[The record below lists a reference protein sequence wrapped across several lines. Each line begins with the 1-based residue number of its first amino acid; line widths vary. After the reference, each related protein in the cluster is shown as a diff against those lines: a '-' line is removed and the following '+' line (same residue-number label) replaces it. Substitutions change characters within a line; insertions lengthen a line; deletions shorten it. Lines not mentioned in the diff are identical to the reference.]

1 MEPMGRLSF
10 LLPPPNSQV
19 RVRPGKGVSV
29 KFYLAL
35 TILLFLA
42 IPAWATTFENVAWL
56 GCYDGNTCTFTL
68 PGALTLDD
76 SRENSGGSP
85 GARPQVTEGQPDRGR
100 RATGLAR
107 HVHNP
112 PIA

>member
-1 MEPMGRLSF
+1 M
-10 LLPPPNSQV
+10 
-19 RVRPGKGVSV
+19 

-35 TILLFLA
+35 TIRLFLA

-56 GCYDGNTCTFTL
+56 GCYDGDTCTFTL

-76 SRENSGGSP
+76 SRENSGGFP
-85 GARPQVTEGQPDRGR
+85 GARAQVTEGQLDRGG
-100 RATGLAR
+100 RAIGLAR

-112 PIA
+112 TIAWAIGSKPPFSRYGPSEPTPDGEA